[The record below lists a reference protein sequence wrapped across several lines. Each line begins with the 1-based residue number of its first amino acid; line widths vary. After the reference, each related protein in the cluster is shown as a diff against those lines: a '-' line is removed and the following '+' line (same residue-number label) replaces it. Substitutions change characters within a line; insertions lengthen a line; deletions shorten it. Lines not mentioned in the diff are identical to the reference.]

1 MGGELPFR
9 EMTTMSERKRITYE
23 EQKRMGEDIYD
34 AQIRHLISAE
44 DESKFVLVD
53 VLTGDY
59 EVAERSVE
67 ARVKLRQRRPGA
79 VIHTMRR
86 HKTYVIHLRS
96 PRRMVRRGGV
106 TD

>member
-1 MGGELPFR
+1 
-9 EMTTMSERKRITYE
+9 MSERKKVTYE
-23 EQKRMGEDIYD
+23 EQKRMGENIYD
-34 AQIRHLISAE
+34 AQIRHLIAPE
-44 DESKFVLVD
+44 DEAKFVLVD

-59 EVAERSVE
+59 EVAARSVE
-67 ARVKLRQRRPGA
+67 ARIKLRQRRPEA

-96 PRRMVRRGGV
+96 PRRIVRKGGV

>member
-1 MGGELPFR
+1 MPER
-9 EMTTMSERKRITYE
+9 EEMSYE
-23 EQKRMGEDIYD
+23 EQKQRGEAIYD
-34 AQIRHLISAE
+34 AQIRHLIAAD
-44 DESKFVLVD
+44 DERKFVLVD

-86 HKTYVIHLRS
+86 HKTYVVRLRS
-96 PRRMVRRGGV
+96 PRRIVRKGEETG
-106 TD
+106 